1 MAHIVIVG
9 NGIAGITCARHIR
22 KNSSEA
28 QITVIS
34 AETEHFFSRTAL
46 MYVYMGHMEYQH
58 IKPYEDWFWEKN
70 RIDLVFDL
78 VTGID
83 PQGKKVAL
91 KTGKK
96 IAYDKLVLATGSKYN
111 KFGWPGQD
119 LPGVQGLYSYQD
131 LELLEENTKNC
142 QRGVIVGGGLI
153 GIELAEML
161 HSRKIPVTFLIRE
174 KNFWDIVLPPEE
186 SAMVSR
192 HMREHHVDLRVE
204 TELKEIK
211 AGPNGRAN
219 GVVTNTGEE
228 ISCDLVGLTA
238 GVLPNAG
245 LAKSAGVEVQK
256 GVLVNEFLE
265 TSSRDIYAIGDC
277 AELRKPLSHRRAIE
291 PVWYTGRMMGE
302 TLALTLTGNKT
313 AYKPGV
319 WFNSAKF
326 FDIEYQ
332 TYGNISP
339 NFSGDENSFWWAHKS
354 GKKGIRINFEKES
367 GAIVGMNAM
376 GIRQRH
382 EVWDRWIGEQKGIG
396 HVMAHL
402 EDANF
407 DPEFFDRHEDEIL
420 EAFVRQF
427 PTLQLNQKKRK
438 RVFGLF

>member
-70 RIDLVFDL
+70 RINLVLDF
-78 VTGID
+78 VTSID
-83 PQGKKVAL
+83 PESKNVAL
-91 KTGKK
+91 KKGSK
-96 IAYDKLVLATGSKYN
+96 ISYDKLVLATGSRYN
-111 KFGWPGQD
+111 KFDWPGQD

-142 QRGVIVGGGLI
+142 RRGVITGGGLI
-153 GIELAEML
+153 GVELAEML

-186 SAMVSR
+186 SAMVGR
-192 HMREHHVDLRVE
+192 HMREQHVDLRVE

-211 AGPNGRAN
+211 AGTNGRAHA
-219 GVVTNTGEE
+219 VVTNTGEE
-228 ISCDLVGLTA
+228 ISCDVVGLTA
-238 GVLPNAG
+238 GVHPNTG
-245 LAKSAGVEVQK
+245 LAKGAGVEIKK
-256 GVLVNEFLE
+256 GVLVDEFLE
-265 TSSRDIYAIGDC
+265 TSSPGIYAIGDC
-277 AELRKPLSHRRAIE
+277 AELRNPLSHRRAIE

-332 TYGNISP
+332 TYGNITP
-339 NFSGDENSFWWAHKS
+339 ITGGDENSFWWEHKN
-354 GKKGIRINFEKES
+354 GRKGIRISFSKEN
-367 GAIVGMNAM
+367 GMVVGMNAM

-382 EVWDRWIGEQKGIG
+382 EVWDRWIGEQKSIG

-420 EAFVRQF
+420 EAFGQQF
-427 PTLQLNQKKRK
+427 PALQLNQKKRK
-438 RVFGLF
+438 KVFGLF